1 MLGLCRDEP
10 MEIRFVSR
18 RKLIWAAAG
27 SVAARTPPS
36 QTVLT
41 AADIVGR
48 IQAHVGIPWL
58 EKTVDR
64 IVAGA
69 PETPVRGIATTM
81 MATLEVIQ
89 RAAAA
94 GRNMIIT
101 HESTFF
107 SHEDRVDQLSAD
119 ETYRYKLDF
128 LTRHGMVVFHF
139 HDHWHRRKPDG
150 IAVGMAR
157 ELGWERYADPQD
169 PRLFTFPGVPLARLA
184 RDVGRRM
191 NIRTLRVLGDPKLA
205 VRRAIA
211 SWGYVS
217 QFPGIPLAARPDVD
231 VLVVGETREWE
242 LVEYVQDMIAAGKKK
257 GLIVLG
263 HVVSEQAGMK
273 YCAEWL
279 QGFIREVPV
288 DFIPA
293 PEPFW
298 HPDKPRAG

>member
-1 MLGLCRDEP
+1 
-10 MEIRFVSR
+10 METRFVSR
-18 RKLIWAAAG
+18 RSLISAAAARA
-27 SVAARTPPS
+27 AARTPAS
-36 QTVLT
+36 QAVLT
-41 AADIVGR
+41 AADIVER
-48 IQAHVGIPWL
+48 IKSHVGIPWM

-64 IVAGA
+64 IVAGEA
-69 PETPVRGIATTM
+69 ETPVRGIATTM

-94 GRNMIIT
+94 GRNMVIT

-107 SHEDRVDQLSAD
+107 SHEDRVDQLAGD

-128 LTRHGMVVFHF
+128 IRRQSIVVFHF

-169 PRLFTFPGVPLARLA
+169 PRLFLFPEVPLARLA
-184 RDVGRRM
+184 RDMARRM
-191 NIRTLRVLGDPKLA
+191 NVRTLRVVGDPKLP

-231 VLVVGETREWE
+231 VLLVGETREWE

-257 GLIVLG
+257 GLIVIG

-279 QGFIREVPV
+279 RGFIREVPV

-298 HPDKPRAG
+298 HPDKPRTG

>member
-1 MLGLCRDEP
+1 MLGLSRCEP
-10 MEIRFVSR
+10 VQPRFVSR
-18 RKLIWAAAG
+18 RNLIWAATG
-27 SVAARTPPS
+27 SAAARTLAS
-36 QTVLT
+36 QTGVT

-48 IQAHVGIPWL
+48 IKAHVGIPWL

-64 IVAGA
+64 IVAGG

-81 MATLEVIQ
+81 MATLDVIR

-101 HESTFF
+101 HESAFF
-107 SHEDRVDQLSAD
+107 SHEDRVDQLAGD
-119 ETYRYKLDF
+119 ETYGYKLDF
-128 LTRHGMVVFHF
+128 IRKHGVVIFHF
-139 HDHWHRRKPDG
+139 DDHWHRRKPDG

-169 PRLFTFPGVPLARLA
+169 PRRFTFPGMALARLA
-184 RDVGRRM
+184 RDMARRL
-191 NIRTLRVLGDPKLA
+191 NIRTLRVVGDPKLA

-242 LVEYVQDMIAAGKKK
+242 LVEYVQDLIAAGKKK

-279 QGFIREVPV
+279 RGFIREVPV

-298 HPDKPRAG
+298 HPQKPATA